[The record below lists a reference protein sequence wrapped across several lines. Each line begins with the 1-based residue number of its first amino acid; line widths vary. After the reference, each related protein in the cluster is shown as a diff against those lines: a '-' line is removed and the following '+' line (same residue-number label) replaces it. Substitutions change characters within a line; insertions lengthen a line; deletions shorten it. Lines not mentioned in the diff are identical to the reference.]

1 MVRCFIAVTVPD
13 EVKMHVSHLQEQL
26 KEIPIDCKLVE
37 SENIHI
43 TLSFLGELSNEEAEN
58 TKRKIDVVC
67 RKFSNI
73 EAKVC
78 GLKIIP
84 SESYIRVIAL
94 DVFDNDGKLQQL
106 SDEIKRTVGGDVK
119 PPHLTLCR
127 VRDVKNKNEVLSKL
141 KVWKTFDAGSF
152 TISKIVMMK
161 SELSR
166 DGPAY
171 EVLHTSE
178 LG

>member
-1 MVRCFIAVTVPD
+1 MVRCFIAVAVPE
-13 EVKMHVSHLQEQL
+13 EVKIRVSHLQKQL
-26 KEIPIDCKLVE
+26 KEMPMDCKLVE
-37 SENIHI
+37 DENIHI
-43 TLSFLGELSNEEAEN
+43 TLSFLGELSSEEVEN
-58 TKRKIDVVC
+58 MKKRIGDVC
-67 RKFSNI
+67 KKFSKI
-73 EAKVC
+73 ETKVC

-94 DVFDNDGKLQQL
+94 DVFDHDGKLQQL
-106 SDEIKRTVGGDVK
+106 SDEIKKIVGGDVK

-127 VRDVKNKNEVLSKL
+127 VRDVENKNELLSKL
-141 KVWKTFDAGSF
+141 KVWKGFDAGSF
-152 TISKIVMMK
+152 TISKIMLMK

-171 EVLHTSE
+171 EVIHTSE